1 MSGMSPSSSRLLR
14 TSLLVIASV
23 IVGACGRR
31 PPPLPPPPVATDPAT
46 SAARTGSTA
55 PDPPSVLVPTLDIR
69 IEPPSIKRGE
79 SALLIWQA
87 QHSDRVIIDHNVGAV
102 DTSGKIKFFPD
113 KTTTYRAVAEGAGGQ
128 TEKIVTVDVSVG
140 PAGVFEEDLLQGS
153 VKERFEQ
160 SVKPIFFS
168 FDKATLSAKAKA
180 DLKGN
185 IRWLHREENSHLR
198 FVLEGHCDERGSE
211 EYNLALGDI
220 RAQVVRSYLLEQGV
234 DPSRITA
241 ISLGEERPFDSRRT
255 EEGWTLNRRVQ
266 FVLVKGS

>member
-1 MSGMSPSSSRLLR
+1 MSRSNSRLLA
-14 TSLLVIASV
+14 TSLVIAAV
-23 IVGACGRR
+23 ITGACGRR
-31 PPPLPPPPVATDPAT
+31 PPPLPPPPVATHPPAT
-46 SAARTGSTA
+46 ETRTGSTA
-55 PDPPSVLVPTLDIR
+55 PDPPSVLVPTLDVR

-87 QHSDRVIIDHNVGAV
+87 QHSDRVTIDHNIGVV
-102 DTSGKIKFFPD
+102 DTAGKIKFFPD
-113 KTTTYRAVAEGAGGQ
+113 ETTTYRAVAEGAGGR

-140 PAGVFEEDLLQGS
+140 PGRVSEEDLLQGS
-153 VKERFEQ
+153 VEEQFEQ

-168 FDKATLSAKAKA
+168 FDKATLGSEAKE
-180 DLKGN
+180 DLEGN
-185 IRWLHREENSHLR
+185 VRWLQREENSHLR

-255 EEGWTLNRRVQ
+255 EEAWTLNRRVQ